1 MSVWETAV
9 VDNIKADDKIVTI
22 FLILLG
28 ESQFKESILFMI
40 KQVSGFESLI
50 DTISINI
57 RKFLK
62 TKKIHFFSLR

>member
-9 VDNIKADDKIVTI
+9 VDNIKADEKIVTI

-28 ESQFKESILFMI
+28 ESQFKESILFMV

-57 RKFLK
+57 RIF
-62 TKKIHFFSLR
+62 

>member
-9 VDNIKADDKIVTI
+9 VDNIKADDKIVAI

-28 ESQFKESILFMI
+28 ESQFKESILFMV
-40 KQVSGFESLI
+40 KQVNGFESLI

-57 RKFLK
+57 RIF
-62 TKKIHFFSLR
+62 